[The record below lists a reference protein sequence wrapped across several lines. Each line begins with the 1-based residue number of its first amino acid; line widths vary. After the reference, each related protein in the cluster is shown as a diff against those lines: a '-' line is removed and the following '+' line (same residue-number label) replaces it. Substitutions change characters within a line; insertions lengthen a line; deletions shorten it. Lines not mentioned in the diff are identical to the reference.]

1 MLANKVESHEI
12 GEGPPQKRDIEMEEP
27 RRKKML
33 SILRALR
40 DAGEPMGG
48 VKLAEALAISGKEM
62 SQRTIRYYLNI
73 TDELGFTE
81 LVGKRSGRRLTELG
95 LEELDSSFATDRIR
109 SISSHVESLIFDM
122 GFRLN
127 GCEGSVAVNISS
139 LPAARL
145 NQAGQVIAE
154 IYAAGLA
161 MGQRLY
167 VGQPGERIGRYA
179 AQKDEVPLVTVC
191 SMSVNGVFLT
201 QGINVCNRFGGL
213 LQFSDGEPRR
223 FTHIINYDCTTLDP
237 LEIFI
242 KGQMTSVTKVAR
254 TGDGIVGASFREIPA
269 PAAPRARRLSQKI
282 VTAGLAGVII
292 VGQPGR
298 PLMEVPVSP
307 GRVGVVVLG
316 GLNPL
321 AAAEEC
327 GVPTLNRAM
336 SAKFPFERLKP
347 FAEALAF

>member
-1 MLANKVESHEI
+1 MNEISEESSSR
-12 GEGPPQKRDIEMEEP
+12 PDKKLEEP

-33 SILRALR
+33 AILRALR
-40 DAGEPMGG
+40 DAGGPMGG
-48 VKLAEALAISGKEM
+48 VKLAEALALSGKEM

-109 SISSHVESLIFDM
+109 SISSHVDSLIFDM
-122 GFRLN
+122 SFRLRSCQ
-127 GCEGSVAVNISS
+127 GTVAVNISS
-139 LPAARL
+139 IPAGRL
-145 NQAGQVIAE
+145 SQAGRAMAE

-191 SMSVNGVFLT
+191 SMSVNGVFLSH
-201 QGINVCNRFGGL
+201 GINVSNRFGGL
-213 LQFSDGEPRR
+213 LQFSQGEPRR
-223 FTHIINYDCTTLDP
+223 FTHLINYDCTTLDP

-242 KGQMTSVTKVAR
+242 KGQMTSVSKVAR
-254 TGDGIVGASFREIPA
+254 SGDGIVGASFREIPA

-282 VTAGLAGVII
+282 ISAGLAGVIV

-298 PLMEVPVSP
+298 QLMEVPVPP

-336 SAKFPFERLKP
+336 SARFPFELLKP
-347 FAEALAF
+347 YAEALTF